1 MKDIKPLGDRILV
14 KKLEAGK
21 KSGTIIIPDTAK
33 EKPQTG
39 EVLAVGTG
47 KVDKSG
53 NRIPLSVKK
62 GDRVLFAKYAG
73 DDWKM
78 GSDEYL
84 FLTEDEVLAIL

>member
-14 KKLEAGK
+14 KKLEVAK
-21 KSGTIIIPDTAK
+21 KSSPIIIPDTVR

-39 EVLAVGTG
+39 EVVAVGTG

-53 NRIPLSVKK
+53 NRIPLAVKK
-62 GDRVLFAKYAG
+62 GDKVLFAKYAG

-78 GSDEYL
+78 GNEEYL